1 MKKHTV
7 DMTTGSIFRH
17 IIKFTIPI
25 MIAGVLQ
32 TLYNA
37 ADTVVVGKFAGK
49 EALAA
54 VGSTGSAINLIIGI
68 FVGLSSATNV
78 IVARKFGAGNKS
90 GVSKAVHTAIS
101 ACIMGG
107 IFLSLLGIFFCRKIL
122 VLMGSPDDV
131 IDLATLYMRIYFAGL
146 PVMLLYNFGSA
157 VMRAVGDAK
166 RPTYYL
172 MCAGL
177 INISLNLVFV
187 IVFNMSVAGVAIATV
202 VAQFISAAL
211 VLRSLIKTEECF
223 KLDIKK
229 LKIHPAE
236 LKEMVLLGVPAG
248 IQGSLFSLSN
258 VIIQSSINRCG
269 SDTVAGNGAAAS
281 IEGMVYIAM
290 NAFFHGV
297 LTFTGQ
303 NLGAHRFDRIKKG
316 YWTTFFISLA
326 FGVVLSQTV
335 VLLSPFLLR
344 MYTDSEAVVAVGKMR
359 ISIICA
365 TYFLCGLMEVGTGA
379 LRGLGV
385 ANRAM
390 ITSLIGACGLRL
402 LMTYLGAPY
411 KKAEDLKILFYSYP
425 LSWMLTGGALMIF
438 FFAIVRSRE
447 KKWKAHIDEKEK
459 QQNSLAQ
466 S

>member
-7 DMTTGSIFRH
+7 DMTEGSILRH
-17 IIKFTIPI
+17 IIAFAIPV

-54 VGSTGSAINLIIGI
+54 VGSTGAAINLIIGV

-90 GVSKAVHTAIS
+90 GVSKAVHTAIA
-101 ACIMGG
+101 ACITGG
-107 IFLSLLGIFFCRKIL
+107 VILSVLGIIFCRKIL

-131 IDLATLYMRIYFAGL
+131 IGLATLYMRIYFAGI
-146 PVMLLYNFGSA
+146 PVMLVYNFGSA
-157 VMRAVGDAK
+157 VMRAVGDAR

-172 MCAGL
+172 MGAGL
-177 INISLNLVFV
+177 INVSLNLLFV
-187 IVFNMSVAGVAIATV
+187 IVFKMSVAGVALATIIAQCV
-202 VAQFISAAL
+202 SAFL
-211 VLRSLIKTEECF
+211 VIRSLVKTEECF
-223 KLDIKK
+223 KLDVKK
-229 LKIHPAE
+229 IKIHREE
-236 LKEMVLLGVPAG
+236 LREMITLGVPAG

-258 VIIQSSINRCG
+258 VIIQSSVNSCG
-269 SDTVAGNGAAAS
+269 SDVIAGNSAAAS

-290 NAFFHGV
+290 NSFFHAV

-316 YWTTFFISLA
+316 FWTTFGISMV
-326 FGVVLSQTV
+326 FGIILSQSV
-335 VLLSPFLLR
+335 LLLSPWLLR
-344 MYTDSEAVVAVGKMR
+344 LYTDSDAVMEFGEIRM
-359 ISIICA
+359 SIICA
-365 TYFLCGLMEVGTGA
+365 TYFLCGIMEVGTGA

-390 ITSLIGACGLRL
+390 FTSLIGACGLRL
-402 LMTYLGAPY
+402 VMTCLGAPY
-411 KKAEDLKILFYSYP
+411 KKAEDLKFLFYSYP
-425 LSWMLTGGALMIF
+425 ISWILTGGVLMIF
-438 FFAIVRSRE
+438 FFAIVNSRE
-447 KKWKAHIDEKEK
+447 KKWAKYLESSKP
-459 QQNSLAQ
+459 L
-466 S
+466 